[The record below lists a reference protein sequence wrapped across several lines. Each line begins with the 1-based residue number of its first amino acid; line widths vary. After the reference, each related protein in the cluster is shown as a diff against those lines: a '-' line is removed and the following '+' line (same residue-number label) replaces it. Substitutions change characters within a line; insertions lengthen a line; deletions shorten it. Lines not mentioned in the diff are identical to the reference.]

1 MDNTKS
7 ALEVAGV
14 AAGEGQMIDA
24 LQPPQHIHEPIT
36 HWEEGLT
43 EEEAAELQS
52 VLDMSL
58 VLNLLAFLVQK
69 YKY

>member
-7 ALEVAGV
+7 VLEVAGLG
-14 AAGEGQMIDA
+14 AGERQMIDA
-24 LQPPQHIHEPIT
+24 LQTPQHTHESIT